1 MSPIAGMIGISA
13 SAKKLL
19 TLLLE
24 LLWCWHNDKVVLDRD
39 HLTPGVKP
47 NLGTE
52 PIICAMNKH
61 DMAVKIIPSEEG
73 AYTVMST
80 AEQVWRKKYPSME
93 VATSEAVELQIM
105 EPSDKRLADM
115 SQPMPTYAQ
124 GFSSPAVEV
133 DLDELIRRGFL
144 LDA

>member
-1 MSPIAGMIGISA
+1 MGKA
-13 SAKKLL
+13 
-19 TLLLE
+19 
-24 LLWCWHNDKVVLDRD
+24 
-39 HLTPGVKP
+39 
-47 NLGTE
+47 
-52 PIICAMNKH
+52 

-80 AEQVWRKKYPSME
+80 GEQVWRKKYPSMQD
-93 VATSEAVELQIM
+93 ATSEAVELRIM
-105 EPSDKRLADM
+105 TPSEEGLADM

-133 DLDELIRRGFL
+133 DVDELIRRRFL